1 MDKNTDAETGGR
13 LLIVSNRLPI
23 TVATDASSNA
33 FTCKRSTG
41 GLVAGLSGLAKNTQ
55 FMWYGWPGISVQSE
69 AMQRDMREHLRKEYD
84 AVPMF
89 LPDSVA
95 KDYYSGFCNGILWP
109 LFHYHP
115 NELSFNPAH
124 YAAYTAANRLFAE
137 CLAED
142 IQPGDVI
149 WIHDFHLMLLPSLL
163 NQLLHPNLRAAV
175 KIGFFLHTPFP
186 SSEVYRILPVRKEL
200 LIGVLGGSDCVGFQT
215 YDYARH
221 FMSSCARILGLHCF
235 PDGVEFQGRKVKVGT
250 HPIGIDP
257 EKFKTGLHS
266 PTVQSHIT
274 RLKTRFKNTKIM
286 IGIDRLD
293 YIKALPQ
300 KLHAFSYLLYKHP
313 ELRDGNCVLIQV
325 AVPSRGDVVEYQNL
339 ERVVDGLV
347 GKVNGRF
354 GTVECVPVYY
364 VHRGVSFEE
373 LVALYAVADVCVVSS
388 TRDGMNLV
396 SYEFIASQQGQHGVL
411 VLSEFAGAAQ
421 SLNGAII
428 VNPWNTEEL
437 AQGMYDALTMP
448 AKRKEENYH
457 KLSRYVDKYTAER
470 WGNTFVNE
478 LKSLPNWHAV
488 NQMDEL
494 TPAIAIRSF
503 HASQKYRVLFIDYDG
518 TLNSTSPRLPEYAQS
533 PSKQARDLL
542 SRLSTLP
549 ATFVYVL
556 SGRSRAILDL
566 WFGDLPVGLCAEHGC
581 FYRHPPHLDSA
592 LVEVLDSQPDEDIGG
607 PAGESDGDI
616 GATFVPAPQSVMDA
630 NTNQY
635 PTHAPRPI
643 HPIVVSK
650 NNSAST
656 GNLLSAG
663 HSFSPVTRH
672 VSPFSVS
679 PKPPIPSEESGTE
692 KQQQPFLPPRRMNQG
707 GWNCLV
713 EQPDSSWSD
722 AIRPLFEH
730 YTERT
735 PGSFVEGKEVN
746 LTWNYRNADPE
757 FGDWQASELHVNLEQ
772 IVNHLA
778 LSIVVGSKT
787 VEVRPSTVDKATAA
801 RSILHDIHLT
811 YAHTLENAKPL
822 SEGSSSNELSPPY
835 EILFRYL
842 QSVLSASCVNKDDQ
856 KVDASEISQLERI
869 LTCTV
874 GRKQQSQARYFLA
887 GVDEVTAFLEEFYA
901 GCC

>member
-1 MDKNTDAETGGR
+1 MDKNTNAETGGR

-124 YAAYTAANRLFAE
+124 YAAYTAANRLFAQ

-142 IQPGDVI
+142 IQPGDVV

-478 LKSLPNWHAV
+478 LKVRGRFRLSVSSAHNG
-488 NQMDEL
+488 
-494 TPAIAIRSF
+494 F
-503 HASQKYRVLFIDYDG
+503 RVLFIDYDG

-592 LVEVLDSQPDEDIGG
+592 L
-607 PAGESDGDI
+607 
-616 GATFVPAPQSVMDA
+616 
-630 NTNQY
+630 
-635 PTHAPRPI
+635 
-643 HPIVVSK
+643 
-650 NNSAST
+650 
-656 GNLLSAG
+656 
-663 HSFSPVTRH
+663 
-672 VSPFSVS
+672 
-679 PKPPIPSEESGTE
+679 
-692 KQQQPFLPPRRMNQG
+692 QPFLPPRRMNQG

-778 LSIVVGSKT
+778 LS
-787 VEVRPSTVDKATAA
+787 VRECGT
-801 RSILHDIHLT
+801 
-811 YAHTLENAKPL
+811 
-822 SEGSSSNELSPPY
+822 
-835 EILFRYL
+835 
-842 QSVLSASCVNKDDQ
+842 SCV
-856 KVDASEISQLERI
+856 VTI
-869 LTCTV
+869 LAKAHSDCCWLKN
-874 GRKQQSQARYFLA
+874 GGSAALHCRQSHRCAFNSARYSPHVCA
-887 GVDEVTAFLEEFYA
+887 HSRKCKISE
-901 GCC
+901 